1 MIKKIDNDSY
11 NKKIN
16 RSRYATVLM
25 YPENWI
31 KESEETNEMVKPSTY

>member
-1 MIKKIDNDSY
+1 MIKKIDNASY
-11 NKKIN
+11 NKKN